1 MPGYPEQMAI
11 SQECW
16 ITYAEILLH
25 YCPHV
30 ADLCADVQ
38 CVWPAGM
45 CHICSADPWAAQQ
58 PPVTPMP
65 LDPLALAGPSS
76 FAWPEDALA
85 LLSASAFL
93 QHRSVLSCRY
103 FHPGFTNSTFIF
115 LSFLGKYFPYFS
127 AGPTAK
133 NTSSVNKVKASVSA
147 PFLSDYLHS
156 YLEGICGTEV
166 LTHNLV
172 IQFPEKLPP
181 SK

>member
-1 MPGYPEQMAI
+1 MLNHLCRDIA
-11 SQECW
+11 
-16 ITYAEILLH
+16 ALLPTCCRSVCRRAVCLTCRDVSH
-25 YCPHV
+25 L
-30 ADLCADVQ
+30 LCRPVSCAAT
-38 CVWPAGM
+38 AG
-45 CHICSADPWAAQQ
+45 
-58 PPVTPMP
+58 TPMP
-65 LDPLALAGPSS
+65 LDTLALAGPAS

-115 LSFLGKYFPYFS
+115 LSFLGKYFPSFS
-127 AGPTAK
+127 AAPTAK
-133 NTSSVNKVKASVSA
+133 NTSPVNKVKASVSA

-172 IQFPEKLPP
+172 IQFPGKLPP